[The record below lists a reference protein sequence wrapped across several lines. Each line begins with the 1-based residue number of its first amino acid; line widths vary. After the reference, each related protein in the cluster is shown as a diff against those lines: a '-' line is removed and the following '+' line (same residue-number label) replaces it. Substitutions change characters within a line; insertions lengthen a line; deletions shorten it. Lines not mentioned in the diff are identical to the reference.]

1 MIIIKVNINTETIC
15 CDGGQDGLGH
25 PAVYYT
31 FDQFNKV
38 VCSYC
43 GKIVYKRSK
52 SKNMYKE
59 AWGLKRICPMCS
71 KQYYDLGRTELRM
84 S

>member
-1 MIIIKVNINTETIC
+1 MQKSEIVKVNLNIETIC
-15 CDGGQDGLGH
+15 CDGGQDSLGH

-31 FDQFNKV
+31 FDQSNKI

-43 GKIVYKRSK
+43 GKIYIRD
-52 SKNMYKE
+52 KN
-59 AWGLKRICPMCS
+59 
-71 KQYYDLGRTELRM
+71 KQ

>member
-1 MIIIKVNINTETIC
+1 MNVEDNTVKVKANTETIC
-15 CDGGQDGLGH
+15 CDGGEDEIGH

-31 FDQFNKV
+31 FDQSDKI

-43 GKIVYKRSK
+43 SK
-52 SKNMYKE
+52 TYIRDKN
-59 AWGLKRICPMCS
+59 
-71 KQYYDLGRTELRM
+71 KQ

>member
-1 MIIIKVNINTETIC
+1 MNDEDNSAKVGPDTETIC

-31 FDQFNKV
+31 FDNNNKI

-43 GKIVYKRSK
+43 GKIYK
-52 SKNMYKE
+52 KNIE
-59 AWGLKRICPMCS
+59 
-71 KQYYDLGRTELRM
+71 EEV
-84 S
+84 